1 MILALLCI
9 VLLKKCTSAPNGAIN
24 LEEVITIEE
33 PHDTIRSFPLL
44 DNRGVLHKYRDDFDK
59 LIFPKDNRKLTQ
71 YCGKHFQWESIKARW
86 KKNNIGEWG
95 WSYMV
100 SRSKKQ

>member
-9 VLLKKCTSAPNGAIN
+9 VLFKKCTSAPNGAIN
-24 LEEVITIEE
+24 LDVIIEE
-33 PHDTIRSFPLL
+33 PHDTSSSFPLL
-44 DNRGVLHKYRDDFDK
+44 DTRGVLHTYRDDFDK
-59 LIFPKDNRKLTQ
+59 LIFPKDNNKLTQ
-71 YCGKHFQWESIKARW
+71 YCATHFQWESIRARW
-86 KKNNIGEWG
+86 KKDNAGEWG